1 MKKTG
6 IINSQ
11 LMGALTS
18 LGHTDGIV
26 ITDSGLPIPKE
37 CPVIDLALV
46 EGIPSFIDTV
56 KAVLNEIIVEKVITF
71 RPMEENNPTV
81 YNQLMEM
88 LPNQDKGSLD
98 GEDFL
103 NEVRKAKIVVRTGE
117 FTPCCNI
124 ILYSASGV
132 KTMCNKLDVCF
143 KCF

>member
-18 LGHTDGIV
+18 LGHTDRIA

-56 KAVLNEIIVEKVITF
+56 KAVLNEIIVEKIITF

-103 NEVRKAKIVVRTGE
+103 NEARKDG
-117 FTPCCNI
+117 
-124 ILYSASGV
+124 LDG
-132 KTMCNKLDVCF
+132 KTKKGIGLCDIRN
-143 KCF
+143 